1 MSREGERR
9 GPKPGDASRPRH
21 INRPSGA
28 GVGGDCAAIRAI
40 VHGHCDVR
48 VGCPFVSRRLRRL
61 PLLVS
66 LVALG
71 CDAGGSRAADTAVV
85 AVERDDFGGELP
97 RFTAPP
103 RRIVS
108 MNPATTDLLFAVHAG
123 PRIVGRSKWDLYP
136 DSAALVPSLGDAL
149 RPNVEAVLGARPDL
163 VILYASAD
171 NRPAYDRLREAN
183 VAVVALRID
192 RIEHFDRTARLLG
205 RLTGNAEAGGLV
217 ADSVQRTVARVRA
230 ATQGLARPRVFW
242 RIWDAPLITIGR
254 GSFLSQLVDIAG
266 ARNVYEDIEAP
277 SQQVTF
283 EDVVRRDPEFVLVG
297 PEGGAVVAQDPAWRA
312 IRAVREG
319 RVRIVDTTLVGRPSV
334 RLGEAAVH
342 LAQLLHPGI
351 EVR

>member
-1 MSREGERR
+1 
-9 GPKPGDASRPRH
+9 
-21 INRPSGA
+21 
-28 GVGGDCAAIRAI
+28 
-40 VHGHCDVR
+40 
-48 VGCPFVSRRLRRL
+48 
-61 PLLVS
+61 
-66 LVALG
+66 
-71 CDAGGSRAADTAVV
+71 
-85 AVERDDFGGELP
+85 
-97 RFTAPP
+97 
-103 RRIVS
+103 

-123 PRIVGRSKWDLYP
+123 PSIVGRSKWDLYP

-171 NRPAYDRLREAN
+171 NRPAYDRLREAG
-183 VAVVALRID
+183 VAVLALRID
-192 RIEHFDRTARLLG
+192 RIEHFDRVARLLG
-205 RLTGNAEAGGLV
+205 RLTGNSDAGADV
-217 ADSVQRTVARVRA
+217 ADSVQRTIARVRD
-230 ATQGLARPRVFW
+230 ATKGLNRPRVFW

-297 PEGGAVVAQDPAWRA
+297 PEGGEVVTRDPAWRA

-351 EVR
+351 DIR

>member
-1 MSREGERR
+1 
-9 GPKPGDASRPRH
+9 
-21 INRPSGA
+21 
-28 GVGGDCAAIRAI
+28 
-40 VHGHCDVR
+40 
-48 VGCPFVSRRLRRL
+48 VS
-61 PLLVS
+61 V
-66 LVALG
+66 VALG
-71 CDAGGSRAADTAVV
+71 CDAGRPGTADTAVL
-85 AVERDDFGGELP
+85 AVEHDDFGGELP
-97 RFTAPP
+97 RFPAPP

-123 PRIVGRSKWDLYP
+123 SRIVGRSKWDLYP
-136 DSAALVPSLGDAL
+136 DSAVLIPSLGDAL

-171 NRPAYDRLREAN
+171 NRPAYDRLRAAN

-192 RIEHFDRTARLLG
+192 RIEHFDRAARLLG
-205 RLTGNAEAGGLV
+205 HLTGSAEAGGVV
-217 ADSVQRTVARVRA
+217 ADSVQRTIARVRA
-230 ATQGLARPRVFW
+230 ATQGLDRPRVFW

-297 PEGGAVVAQDPAWRA
+297 PEGGAVVTRDPAWRA

-351 EVR
+351 DIR

>member
-1 MSREGERR
+1 M
-9 GPKPGDASRPRH
+9 
-21 INRPSGA
+21 
-28 GVGGDCAAIRAI
+28 
-40 VHGHCDVR
+40 
-48 VGCPFVSRRLRRL
+48 
-61 PLLVS
+61 
-66 LVALG
+66 
-71 CDAGGSRAADTAVV
+71 ADSTSV
-85 AVERDDFGGELP
+85 AVARDDFDGELP
-97 RFTAPP
+97 RFTSTP

-108 MNPATTDLLFAVHAG
+108 MNPATTDLLFAMHAG

-136 DSAALVPSLGDAL
+136 DSAVLVPSLGDAL

-171 NRPAYDRLREAN
+171 NRPAYDRLRAAG

-192 RIEHFDRTARLLG
+192 RIEHFDRAARLLG
-205 RLTGNAEAGGLV
+205 GLTGNADAGAEV
-217 ADSVQRTVARVRA
+217 ADSVQRTLGRVRD
-230 ATQGLARPRVFW
+230 ATKGLNRPRVFW

-297 PEGGAVVAQDPAWRA
+297 PEGGEVVSRDPAWRA

-334 RLGEAAVH
+334 RLGEAAIH

-351 EVR
+351 DIR

>member
-1 MSREGERR
+1 M
-9 GPKPGDASRPRH
+9 
-21 INRPSGA
+21 
-28 GVGGDCAAIRAI
+28 
-40 VHGHCDVR
+40 
-48 VGCPFVSRRLRRL
+48 
-61 PLLVS
+61 
-66 LVALG
+66 ALG
-71 CDAGGSRAADTAVV
+71 CDAGRSRTADSTAGAV
-85 AVERDDFGGELP
+85 ARDNFDGELP
-97 RFTAPP
+97 RFTSPP

-123 PRIVGRSKWDLYP
+123 PHVVGRSKWDLYP
-136 DSAALVPSLGDAL
+136 DSATLVPSLGDAL

-171 NRPAYDRLREAN
+171 NRPAYDRLRDAG

-192 RIEHFDRTARLLG
+192 RIEHFDRAARLLG
-205 RLTGNAEAGGLV
+205 RLTGHADAGAQV
-217 ADSVQRTVARVRA
+217 ADSVQSTIARVRD
-230 ATQGLARPRVFW
+230 ATKGLSRPRVFW

-297 PEGGAVVAQDPAWRA
+297 PEGGEVVTRDPAWRT

-334 RLGEAAVH
+334 RLGEAAIH

-351 EVR
+351 DIR

>member
-1 MSREGERR
+1 MATARL
-9 GPKPGDASRPRH
+9 
-21 INRPSGA
+21 
-28 GVGGDCAAIRAI
+28 IRVI
-40 VHGHCDVR
+40 VHGHCDLW
-48 VGCPFVSRRLRRL
+48 VGCPLVLLRRKSV
-61 PLLVS
+61 LVLAS
-66 LVALG
+66 MIALG
-71 CDAGGSRAADTAVV
+71 CDAGRSGTADSASV

-97 RFTAPP
+97 RFASPP
-103 RRIVS
+103 QRIVS
-108 MNPATTDLLFAVHAG
+108 MNPATTDLLFALHAG

-136 DSAALVPSLGDAL
+136 DSAARVPSLGDAL

-163 VILYASAD
+163 VILYASVD
-171 NRPAYDRLREAN
+171 NRPAYDRLRDAG
-183 VAVVALRID
+183 VAVIALRID
-192 RIEHFDRTARLLG
+192 RIEHFDHAARLLG
-205 RLTGNAEAGGLV
+205 RLTGNADAGGQV
-217 ADSVQRTVARVRA
+217 ADSVQRTIARVRT
-230 ATQGLARPRVFW
+230 ATTGLNRPRVFW

-283 EDVVRRDPEFVLVG
+283 EDVVRRDPEFILVG
-297 PEGGAVVAQDPAWRA
+297 PEGGEVVSRDPAWRA

-351 EVR
+351 ELR